1 MSTVIVNTL
10 TGTTTAGSISVTGE
24 GNSTTTNL
32 QQGLCKSW
40 CNFDGQASGAA
51 ARDSFNVGSVTD
63 HGTGQYTVN
72 FATNMSNDDY
82 CLTVSHSLN
91 PHNNITHGTL
101 YIYDESS
108 QTTSGVRVHNCNNQ
122 GSSQTVDKNIVCVSI
137 FGDQ

>member
-1 MSTVIVNTL
+1 MSTLKVDTIQDASGSNAS
-10 TGTTTAGSISVTGE
+10 TTAQIAQGRAKVWVNFN
-24 GNSTTTNL
+24 GNSF
-32 QQGLCKSW
+32 GI
-40 CNFDGQASGAA
+40 
-51 ARDSFNVGSVTD
+51 RDSFNVGSVTD

>member
-1 MSTVIVNTL
+1 MSTLKVDTIQDASGSNAS
-10 TGTTTAGSISVTGE
+10 TTAQIEQGRAKAWVNFN
-24 GNSTTTNL
+24 GNSF
-32 QQGLCKSW
+32 GI
-40 CNFDGQASGAA
+40 
-51 ARDSFNVGSVTD
+51 RDSFNVGSVTD
-63 HGTGQYTVN
+63 HGTGQYTIN

-91 PHNNITHGTL
+91 PHNSITHGTL

>member
-1 MSTVIVNTL
+1 MSTLKVDTIQDASGSNAS
-10 TGTTTAGSISVTGE
+10 TTAQIEQGRAKVWVNFN
-24 GNSTTTNL
+24 GNSF
-32 QQGLCKSW
+32 GI
-40 CNFDGQASGAA
+40 
-51 ARDSFNVGSVTD
+51 RDSFNVGSVTD

-122 GSSQTVDKNIVCVSI
+122 GSSQTIDKNIVCVSI

>member
-1 MSTVIVNTL
+1 MSTLKVNTIQDAS
-10 TGTTTAGSISVTGE
+10 GSNASTTAQIE
-24 GNSTTTNL
+24 
-32 QQGLCKSW
+32 QGRAKVW
-40 CNFDGQASGAA
+40 VNFNGDSFGI
-51 ARDSFNVGSVTD
+51 RDSFNVGSVTD

>member
-1 MSTVIVNTL
+1 MSTLKVDTIQDASGSNAS
-10 TGTTTAGSISVTGE
+10 TTAQIEQGRAKVWVNFN
-24 GNSTTTNL
+24 GNSF
-32 QQGLCKSW
+32 GI
-40 CNFDGQASGAA
+40 
-51 ARDSFNVGSVTD
+51 RDSFNVGSVTD
-63 HGTGQYTVN
+63 HGTGQYTIN

-91 PHNNITHGTL
+91 PHNSITHGTL

>member
-1 MSTVIVNTL
+1 MSTLEVDTIQDASGSNAS
-10 TGTTTAGSISVTGE
+10 TTAQIEQGRAKVWVNFN
-24 GNSTTTNL
+24 GNSF
-32 QQGLCKSW
+32 GI
-40 CNFDGQASGAA
+40 
-51 ARDSFNVGSVTD
+51 RDSFNVGSVTD

>member
-1 MSTVIVNTL
+1 MSTLKVDTIQDASGSNAS
-10 TGTTTAGSISVTGE
+10 TTAQIEQGRAKAWVNFN
-24 GNSTTTNL
+24 GNSF
-32 QQGLCKSW
+32 GI
-40 CNFDGQASGAA
+40 
-51 ARDSFNVGSVTD
+51 RDSFNVGSVTD

>member
-1 MSTVIVNTL
+1 MSTLKVDTIQDASGSNAS
-10 TGTTTAGSISVTGE
+10 TTAQIEQGRAKAWVNFN
-24 GNSTTTNL
+24 GNSF
-32 QQGLCKSW
+32 GI
-40 CNFDGQASGAA
+40 
-51 ARDSFNVGSVTD
+51 RDSFNVGSVTD
-63 HGTGQYTVN
+63 HGTGQYTIN

>member
-1 MSTVIVNTL
+1 MSTLKVDTIQDASGSNAS
-10 TGTTTAGSISVTGE
+10 TTAQIEQGRAKVWVNFN
-24 GNSTTTNL
+24 GNSF
-32 QQGLCKSW
+32 GI
-40 CNFDGQASGAA
+40 
-51 ARDSFNVGSVTD
+51 RDSFNVGSVTD

-122 GSSQTVDKNIVCVSI
+122 GS
-137 FGDQ
+137 

>member
-1 MSTVIVNTL
+1 MSTLKVDTIQDASGSNAS
-10 TGTTTAGSISVTGE
+10 TTAQIEQGRAKVWVNFN
-24 GNSTTTNL
+24 GNSF
-32 QQGLCKSW
+32 GI
-40 CNFDGQASGAA
+40 
-51 ARDSFNVGSVTD
+51 RDSFNVGSVTD
-63 HGTGQYTVN
+63 HGTGQYTIN

>member
-1 MSTVIVNTL
+1 MSTLKVDTIQDASGSNAS
-10 TGTTTAGSISVTGE
+10 TTAQIEQGRAKVWVNFN
-24 GNSTTTNL
+24 GNSF
-32 QQGLCKSW
+32 GI
-40 CNFDGQASGAA
+40 
-51 ARDSFNVGSVTD
+51 RDSFNVGSVTD

-122 GSSQTVDKNIVCVSI
+122 GSSQTVDKNLVCVSI